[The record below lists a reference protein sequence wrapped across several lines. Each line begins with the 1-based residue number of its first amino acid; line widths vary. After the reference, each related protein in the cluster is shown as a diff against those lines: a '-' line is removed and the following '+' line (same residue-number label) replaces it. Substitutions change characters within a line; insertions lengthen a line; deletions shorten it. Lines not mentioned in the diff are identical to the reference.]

1 MKELVIFISVCAAS
15 IMAMTILYHQ
25 VTKDDETSGND

>member
-1 MKELVIFISVCAAS
+1 MKELVIFMSVCAAS
-15 IMAMTILYHQ
+15 IIAITILYHQ